1 MHRNFFAY
9 QHLSLELFG
18 VVWNCKYMGLQMQ
31 GADRAKREEAVQ
43 KWQTSA
49 RKAQRYAD
57 ACYAEA
63 QAKADEAAEAT
74 AQVIT
79 CAFFS
84 THPLLCSITYQDR
97 PM

>member
-1 MHRNFFAY
+1 
-9 QHLSLELFG
+9 
-18 VVWNCKYMGLQMQ
+18 MQ
-31 GADRAKREEAVQ
+31 DASRAKLEEAVQ

-79 CAFFS
+79 CAFFRIS
-84 THPLLCSITYQDR
+84 WCALLHTKAD
-97 PM
+97 

>member
-1 MHRNFFAY
+1 MKRKP
-9 QHLSLELFG
+9 QH
-18 VVWNCKYMGLQMQ
+18 MGTASIRLHLKIDLMPITMFIQ
-31 GADRAKREEAVQ
+31 DEIKAKLEEAVQ

-74 AQVIT
+74 AQVLPHH
-79 CAFFS
+79 
-84 THPLLCSITYQDR
+84 THQSMLL
-97 PM
+97 

>member
-1 MHRNFFAY
+1 
-9 QHLSLELFG
+9 
-18 VVWNCKYMGLQMQ
+18 MGLQMQ
-31 GADRAKREEAVQ
+31 DASRAKLEEVVQ

-74 AQVIT
+74 AQVTT

-84 THPLLCSITYQDR
+84 TRPLLCSITYQDSLL
-97 PM
+97 

>member
-1 MHRNFFAY
+1 M
-9 QHLSLELFG
+9 
-18 VVWNCKYMGLQMQ
+18 KLQMQ
-31 GADRAKREEAVQ
+31 DASRAKLEEAVQ

-63 QAKADEAAEAT
+63 QAKANEAAEAT

-84 THPLLCSITYQDR
+84 THPLLRSIIYQDKLL
-97 PM
+97 